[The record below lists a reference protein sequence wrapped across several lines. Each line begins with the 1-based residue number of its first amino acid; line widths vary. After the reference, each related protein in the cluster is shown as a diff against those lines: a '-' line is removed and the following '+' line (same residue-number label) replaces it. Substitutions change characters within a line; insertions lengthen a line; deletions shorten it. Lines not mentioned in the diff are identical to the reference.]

1 MAPRTAGN
9 TAGSRAG
16 TNSRSDAGS
25 KAGSQAGSN
34 SRSNAGS
41 QAGSNSGSSAGS
53 TATAYLNASQL
64 AARGWTPAMI
74 RDFLG
79 RPDLAEE
86 VPHRRRSAPT
96 LLFAVPRVRAAE
108 RTAKFA
114 QRRELAVRRSQA
126 AKEAAD
132 RRRMEMLRLMSADE
146 VRIPS
151 LAPHVLADRAVRHR
165 EPRDAIDPG
174 KVDTATLNRW
184 KVNYLRHH
192 LTRYDSMLEGMFGRI
207 GRAAAERVLRRRA
220 LEAIGKTYPDLLE
233 ECQRQLKVSERRR

>member
-1 MAPRTAGN
+1 MAPRTAR
-9 TAGSRAG
+9 TATGAA
-16 TNSRSDAGS
+16 T
-25 KAGSQAGSN
+25 
-34 SRSNAGS
+34 
-41 QAGSNSGSSAGS
+41 GS
-53 TATAYLNASQL
+53 TAKAYLNASQL

-79 RPDLAEE
+79 RPDLAEDG
-86 VPHRRRSAPT
+86 PRFRRAAPT
-96 LLFAVPRVRAAE
+96 LLFAVPRVQAAE

-114 QRRELAVRRSQA
+114 QRRELAVRRSA
-126 AKEAAD
+126 AARAAAE
-132 RRRMEMLRLMSADE
+132 RRRLEMLRLMAADE

-192 LTRYDSMLEGMFGRI
+192 LTRYDSMIEGMFGRV